1 MPPVNQQK
9 VQDWLRI
16 RRELLEMEAAFTD
29 LAVRVA
35 TGQGDE
41 QELRERRSELEGIR
55 ELCSLAYRQ
64 AFPGLQEHH

>member
-1 MPPVNQQK
+1 MPVVNPQQ

-16 RRELLEMEAAFTD
+16 RRELLDLEAAFTD

-41 QELRERRSELEGIR
+41 QELQERRRELEGMR
-55 ELCSLAYRQ
+55 ELCSAAYRK
-64 AFPGLQEHH
+64 AFTGLQEHH